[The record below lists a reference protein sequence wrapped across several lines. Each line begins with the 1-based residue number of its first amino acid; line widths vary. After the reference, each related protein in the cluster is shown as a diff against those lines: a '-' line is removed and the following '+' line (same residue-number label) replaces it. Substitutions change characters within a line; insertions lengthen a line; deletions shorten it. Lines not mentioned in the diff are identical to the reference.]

1 MIENVRMF
9 AREAATARD
18 LTVEELRLVA
28 GGSISTGNGMDCE
41 PGTMECMC
49 FADDNYPCGVDHI
62 VYD

>member
-1 MIENVRMF
+1 MF

-18 LTVEELRLVA
+18 LTVDELKLVA

-41 PGTMECMC
+41 PGTMETMC
-49 FADDNYPCGVDHI
+49 VGDEYDPCGVDYL

>member
-1 MIENVRMF
+1 MKDNVRMF

-18 LTVEELRLVA
+18 LTVEELKLVA

-49 FADDNYPCGVDHI
+49 LADEHDPCCVDYM
-62 VYD
+62 VSD